1 MTTTTTPYRGG
12 WDEGRITPADLDRV
26 RAASDRSLDRRA
38 AMLGIDPDAF
48 RALLDDDLDDLDAV
62 LDRYGLT
69 RADLDRRLDA
79 IEDDGS
85 TYLDHD
91 NLLDRIDPEPFDPT
105 WTRPRIT
112 TANGIEV
119 RGMRRGY
126 VVGSRDDD
134 DDRPHYARVVGRI
147 LDPSSDLT
155 TRLDY
160 RSCQTIAD
168 AFLAADGSLD
178 RLRLIGTDIY
188 SWHHVVAHKPESI
201 TTTTGDRYVARPEG
215 AGRSIVGTARPKGR
229 VVGIRPTVAAYVLRV
244 PTDDRP
250 ESWRIV
256 GQPVVLDLDDRLM
269 VRGYRVRKVYG
280 TTYRRRTIFGTVRT
294 GGTGWKGKGK
304 GWDGSSFDP
313 SRTPTAIKRYRDLVT
328 YWHENG
334 IDPSPYILDPSSRT
348 TTVRRRRKITTTIL
362 DNLDAVLDA
371 AGTAMLDAF
380 RTSTTTT
387 VRYGTTDGTTV
398 TTTNDP
404 DRRRV
409 RVEVARIVDGT
420 TVRRGTTIRKV
431 DAVPSA
437 ARRLHGSIR

>member
-12 WDEGRITPADLDRV
+12 WDEGRITAADRVRV
-26 RAASDRSLDRRA
+26 RAAADAALDRRA
-38 AMLGIDPDAF
+38 AMLGLDPDAF
-48 RALLDDDLDDLDAV
+48 RALLDDDLDDLDETLA
-62 LDRYGLT
+62 RYGLT
-69 RADLDRRLDA
+69 RDDLARKVDA
-79 IEDDGS
+79 IDDDGS

-91 NLLDRIDPEPFDPT
+91 DLLDRIDPEPFDPT

-147 LDPSSDLT
+147 LDPSSDLA

-188 SWHHVVAHKPESI
+188 SWHHVVAHKPDSV

-215 AGRSIVGTARPKGR
+215 AGRSIVGTSRPSGR
-229 VVGIRPTVAAYVLRV
+229 VPTDRPTVPSFVLRV
-244 PTDDRP
+244 PTTDGTA
-250 ESWRIV
+250 ESWRVV
-256 GQPVVLDLDDRLM
+256 GRPVVEVLDDRLM
-269 VRGYRVRKVYG
+269 VRGYRIRKVYG
-280 TTYRRRTIFGTVRT
+280 TTYRRRTIYGTTRT
-294 GGTGWKGKGK
+294 GGTGWVGKVVP
-304 GWDGSSFDP
+304 SSFDP

-328 YWHENG
+328 YWHEHG
-334 IDPSPYILDPSSRT
+334 ITPNPYILDPSRT

-362 DNLDAVLDA
+362 ADLDAVLDA